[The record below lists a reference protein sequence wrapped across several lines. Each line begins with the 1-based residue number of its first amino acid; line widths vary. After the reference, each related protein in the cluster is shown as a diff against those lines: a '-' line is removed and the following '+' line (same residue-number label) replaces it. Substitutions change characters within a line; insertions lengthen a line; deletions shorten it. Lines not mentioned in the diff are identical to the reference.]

1 MIDEDGTTVLEAPPA
16 EKKLKMSECTPLF
29 MNAYKIANAGA
40 CVHSH
45 SQNAVMATLLCG
57 SEFRITNLEMI
68 KGIRR
73 GQTNAN
79 FGFVFLYCVETEEG
93 MRPFGKREAGRRA
106 RRASVRE
113 TVPSER
119 EEMHH

>member
-57 SEFRITNLEMI
+57 SEFL
-68 KGIRR
+68 
-73 GQTNAN
+73 
-79 FGFVFLYCVETEEG
+79 FGFLAQSPLSF
-93 MRPFGKREAGRRA
+93 
-106 RRASVRE
+106 
-113 TVPSER
+113 
-119 EEMHH
+119 EEMLEGSKVLRHGSMPRLEEWL